1 VRARIDGRLLALCL
15 SLCGCDTKANLPAQE
30 TSPERTASA
39 AQADAFQSPD
49 ADGFGR
55 AAGLRYLEIVRGDRA
70 DARLPMVVMIHGMGD
85 RARADWL
92 DAIGVTQPARFIL
105 PEAPD
110 AYGDGYSWFGYKVRG
125 DNPQSALADSIAS
138 ATERVARA
146 LEVLRAQRPTL
157 GRPIVTGFSQG
168 GMLSFAL
175 ALRHPELI
183 ELAQPISGTLPEPL
197 WPTAKAA
204 DDRRPPIRALHG
216 TADEI
221 VPIDGPRGLT
231 AKLQALG
238 YDAKLEEFPDVGHHV
253 SAPMTSRSH
262 QTLDAALQAL
272 AASR

>member
-1 VRARIDGRLLALCL
+1 MALCL
-15 SLCGCDTKANLPAQE
+15 VLCGCDTKANLPAPE
-30 TSPERTASA
+30 TSKEPTGNA
-39 AQADAFQSPD
+39 AQADAFQAPD

-55 AAGLRYLEIVRGDRA
+55 AAGLRYLEIVQGEKA
-70 DARLPMVVMIHGMGD
+70 DARLPMVVVIHGMGD

-92 DAIGVTQPARFIL
+92 DAIGVTLPARFIL
-105 PEAPD
+105 PEAPN

-125 DNPQSALADSIAS
+125 DNPPGALADGIAD
-138 ATERVARA
+138 AAERVARA
-146 LEVLRAQRPTL
+146 LEVLLKQRPTL

-175 ALRHPELI
+175 ALRHPELV

-197 WPTAKAA
+197 WPTARAA
-204 DDRRPPIRALHG
+204 DGRQPPIRALHG

-221 VPIDGPRGLT
+221 VPIDGPRALT

-238 YDAKLEEFPDVGHHV
+238 YDATLKEFSDIGHHV
-253 SAPMTSRSH
+253 SGQMTSQSH
-262 QTLDAALQAL
+262 QTLDAVVQAL